1 MHQIIFPTR
10 EYQLLDS
17 IVRMKGHVLQNAD
30 YSKGT
35 KSLFHLH
42 TVILGQG
49 LLKGYFKNC
58 VFDN

>member
-49 LLKGYFKNC
+49 LLKGYF
-58 VFDN
+58 